1 MFPQCSTSRAAVGLG
16 ILLNIFD
23 TGKVILEQVEVKST
37 QVVAKG
43 AVNQLCSNVWYC
55 IFFFSIVFISLLS
68 IGWVQGNRRKCS
80 PHRGVS
86 DQAVLSASHQK
97 TYFSQG
103 KILYI
108 THSNAVHPSL
118 NSLGDNRCGVPKP
131 EKSTNCRCRLF
142 HYCVCNRRQP
152 NHGSQP
158 DRKASKY
165 LSL

>member
-1 MFPQCSTSRAAVGLG
+1 M
-16 ILLNIFD
+16 
-23 TGKVILEQVEVKST
+23 
-37 QVVAKG
+37 AKG

-97 TYFSQG
+97 TCFSQG
-103 KILYI
+103 KILCI

-118 NSLGDNRCGVPKP
+118 DSLSDNRCGVPKP
-131 EKSTNCRCRLF
+131 EKSAVDFSIITVAIQGDQTMVLGQIG
-142 HYCVCNRRQP
+142 RQVSTSP
-152 NHGSQP
+152 YRMTS
-158 DRKASKY
+158 
-165 LSL
+165 